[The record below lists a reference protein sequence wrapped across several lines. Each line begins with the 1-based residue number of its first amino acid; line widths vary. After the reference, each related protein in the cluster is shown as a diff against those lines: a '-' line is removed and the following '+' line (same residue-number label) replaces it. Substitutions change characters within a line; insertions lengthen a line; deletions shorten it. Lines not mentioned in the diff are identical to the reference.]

1 MSSPPAKF
9 AAIAFA
15 AVLFAAICRPA
26 MAQAP
31 QALRGGP
38 CSYEEHPGTATIV
51 SVTALPRT
59 SPEAYQPH
67 RILFTFQAEPMLAD
81 PLYAPGKVH
90 EMTLTGGA
98 APGRKFVEKYG
109 ITQGR
114 KIPTVI
120 RLIRGGTCT
129 PVLFRFQ
136 GIDLSDR
143 VGMQGPLP

>member
-1 MSSPPAKF
+1 MSTPSAWIR
-9 AAIAFA
+9 AA
-15 AVLFAAICRPA
+15 AVAVALSAAFSVPA
-26 MAQAP
+26 QAQAP
-31 QALRGGP
+31 QRVGGP
-38 CSYEEHPGTATIV
+38 CTYQEHPGTATIV

-67 RILFTFQAEPMLAD
+67 RVLFTFQAEPMLAD

-98 APGRKFVEKYG
+98 APGRKFLEKYG
-109 ITQGR
+109 IKQGR
-114 KIPTVI
+114 KIPAEI

-143 VGMQGPLP
+143 VGMRGALP

>member
-1 MSSPPAKF
+1 MSRPFARLWF
-9 AAIAFA
+9 AAL
-15 AVLFAAICRPA
+15 AVMLTASLYGPALAQKPVRPI
-26 MAQAP
+26 
-31 QALRGGP
+31 GGP

-59 SPEAYQPH
+59 SSEAYQPH
-67 RILFTFQAEPMLAD
+67 RILFTFQAEPMIAD

-98 APGRKFVEKYG
+98 APGAKFVEKYG

-114 KIPTVI
+114 KIPASI

-129 PVLFRFQ
+129 PVLFKFQ

>member
-1 MSSPPAKF
+1 MSSP
-9 AAIAFA
+9 AAWIRVA
-15 AVLFAAICRPA
+15 ALAVALSAALSVP
-26 MAQAP
+26 AQAQSP
-31 QALRGGP
+31 QRVGGP
-38 CSYEEHPGTATIV
+38 CTYQEHPGTATIV

-67 RILFTFQAEPMLAD
+67 RILFTFQAQPMIAD

-98 APGRKFVEKYG
+98 APGGKFVEKYG
-109 ITQGR
+109 IAQGR
-114 KIPTVI
+114 KIPAAI